1 MSQQTALDINWAEM
15 AQTLSINTQAFIN
28 GKYTHSL
35 SHNSFSS
42 VNPATGEKIVDIS
55 RCQPED
61 LELAVACARK
71 SFEQGVWANK
81 SNLERKQVLFK
92 VAELIDRDRAEFAL
106 LETLDMGK
114 NIRDSF
120 NIDVTRAIEAFQWYG
135 EALDKV
141 YGEISPSTQGKLGTI
156 TSEPLGVVA
165 AIVPWNF
172 PLVMAAWKLGPAL
185 AVGNSV
191 ILKPSERSSLTAIKL
206 AGIMKEAGIPDGVF
220 NVLPGLGHDLGEAI
234 GLHMDIDCVVFTGS
248 TATGKRLMQYSGQSN
263 MKKIFTEC
271 GGKSPNIIF
280 DDCGDLDTVCTGS
293 AHAIFFNQGE
303 VCVAGSRLLVDNSI
317 KDDVVKKLA
326 LIAQEMQPGDS
337 LDPSFYMG
345 PLVDNA
351 HLKQVIAFVDGAKAQ
366 GAKLVCGGEA
376 VLQESGGYFI
386 PPTIFTNVTPDM
398 TIFNEE
404 IFGPVLT
411 ITGFDTEEEALKLA
425 NHGCYGLAAGFWTE
439 NLSRAHRVAKK
450 LRAGSVWVNGWSAG
464 DITMPFGGYKQSG
477 NGRDK
482 SLHALEKF
490 TEQKATVFGFVE

>member
-1 MSQQTALDINWAEM
+1 MTINHLDINWPEKAD
-15 AQTLSINTQAFIN
+15 ALAINTQAFIN
-28 GKYTHSL
+28 GKYL
-35 SHNSFSS
+35 DAQAQQSFECI
-42 VNPATGEKIVDIS
+42 NPANGKKIADIT

-61 LELAVACARK
+61 LDIAVSAARN
-71 SFEQGVWANK
+71 SFNNGVWAHK
-81 SNLERKQVLFK
+81 SNAERKAILFK
-92 VAELIDRDRAEFAL
+92 VGQLIERDRAEFAL

-120 NIDVTRAIEAFQWYG
+120 NIDVTRAVESFQWYG

-141 YGEISPSTQGKLGTI
+141 YGEISPTNQGKLGTI
-156 TSEPLGVVA
+156 TAEPLGVVA

-206 AGIMKEAGIPDGVF
+206 AGIMKEAGLPDGVF

-263 MKKIFTEC
+263 MKKVYTEC

-280 DDCGDLDTVCTGS
+280 DDCGDLDAVCAGS
-293 AHAIFFNQGE
+293 ANAIFFNQGE
-303 VCVAGSRLLVDNSI
+303 VCVAASRLLVHNTI
-317 KDDVVKKLA
+317 KEQVVEKLTVLA
-326 LIAQEMQPGDS
+326 RNMQPGDT

-345 PLVDNA
+345 PLVDHA
-351 HLKQVIAFVDGAKAQ
+351 HLNGVMDYVRGAKEQ
-366 GAKLVCGGEA
+366 GAELIVGGEPILTA
-376 VLQESGGYFI
+376 SGGCYM
-386 PPTIFTNVTPDM
+386 PPTIFNHVSPEM

-404 IFGPVLT
+404 IFGPVLA
-411 ITGFDTEEEALKLA
+411 ITGFDTEEEALLLA
-425 NHGCYGLAAGFWTE
+425 NQGCYGLAAGFWTE
-439 NLSRAHRVAKK
+439 NLSRAHRVAKR

-490 TEQKATVFGFVE
+490 TEQKATVFGYTE